1 MVLEDFDMDEDSLA
15 DLEFRYLPTELINT
29 STCPHVIIANNWHL
43 KNFVGFVKKNVS
55 TRLGV
60 TYKDKAENPNEADFD
75 LNKTQYKVVFSAQSV
90 YL

>member
-1 MVLEDFDMDEDSLA
+1 MDEDSLA
-15 DLEFRYLPTELINT
+15 DLEFRYLPTE
-29 STCPHVIIANNWHL
+29 
-43 KNFVGFVKKNVS
+43 NVS

-75 LNKTQYKVVFSAQSV
+75 LNKTQYKVVFSAQSI